1 MSKVLYNPELMVITV
16 DSDEVRRALGDLQ
29 AKTPAVMKVAVNATA
44 REARRMMVK
53 SAKKRYDLS
62 RKGIEKIEMLHQR
75 GKATNQNPTA
85 ELYIGGPRNRMRNDL
100 AYFHTNPSVPYMGT
114 RVFQAPKHFRGRVLK
129 ASPMQD
135 LGGSGTGKSKA
146 FLVKFTSGHVGM
158 VERQAGTSGPAL
170 TQTGKRRWKP
180 NNKLYTLG
188 SASARGVHNTVWK
201 EVEPEVE
208 RVLEERLERRIRKVM
223 ARAGRS
229 T

>member
-1 MSKVLYNPELMVITV
+1 
-16 DSDEVRRALGDLQ
+16 
-29 AKTPAVMKVAVNATA
+29 
-44 REARRMMVK
+44 
-53 SAKKRYDLS
+53 
-62 RKGIEKIEMLHQR
+62 
-75 GKATNQNPTA
+75 
-85 ELYIGGPRNRMRNDL
+85 MRNDL